1 MELKKK
7 VFCQSV
13 VGQRKE
19 AGYSSAHPE
28 EKSRGLGELWF

>member
-1 MELKKK
+1 MGLKKK
-7 VFCQSV
+7 VFCPSV

-28 EKSRGLGELWF
+28 EKSRGLGEFWF